1 MSNSFVHTSSL
12 MGTVVTF
19 QVIGHGGT
27 KDERVERAAAVER
40 AVGWFEQVTA
50 MCSRFLPGSELTQ
63 LSDHVGEFVPVSAL
77 LFQAVQFALSVA
89 EVTDGAFDPT
99 VGHRMELRG
108 FNREFRSGRAVH
120 VDIAGDGLASYR
132 DIVLD
137 PDRRTITL
145 LRPLL
150 LDLGAVAKGMAIDL
164 AAREL
169 QPFRNFAIDAG
180 GDLYLG
186 GGNARGEPWKVGIR
200 HPRHKNT
207 LIETLRVSD
216 AAVCT
221 SGDYERRQ
229 KTDPGIHHILDARI
243 GETAAALTSAT
254 VVAPTAM
261 AADALSTAAFVLG
274 ATRGVDL
281 LEHEG
286 VEGLLFTPTLERFAT
301 RGMRTEHL
309 GAPR

>member
-19 QVIGHGGT
+19 QVIGHGET
-27 KDERVERAAAVER
+27 KDERLERAAAVER

-50 MCSRFLPGSELTQ
+50 MCSRFLPDSELTQ
-63 LSDHVGEFVPVSAL
+63 LSGHVGEFVPVSAL
-77 LFQAVQFALSVA
+77 LFEAVQFALSVA
-89 EVTDGAFDPT
+89 EATDGAFDPT
-99 VGHRMELRG
+99 VGHRMALRG
-108 FNREFRSGRAVH
+108 FNQEFRSGRAAH
-120 VDIAGDGLASYR
+120 VDIAGDGVASYR
-132 DIVLD
+132 DVVLD

-145 LRPLL
+145 LRPLV
-150 LDLGAVAKGMAIDL
+150 LDLGAVAKGMAVDM

-186 GGNARGEPWKVGIR
+186 GSNARGEPWSVGIR
-200 HPRHKNT
+200 HPRQKNA

-221 SGDYERRQ
+221 SGDYERRR
-229 KTDPGIHHILDARI
+229 KMDPGIHHILDARN
-243 GETAAALTSAT
+243 GATATAVASAT

-261 AADALSTAAFVLG
+261 AADVLSTAAFVLG
-274 ATRGVDL
+274 ATEGVDL
-281 LEHEG
+281 LEHQG
-286 VEGLLFTPTLERFAT
+286 VEGLLFTPTLERFTT

-309 GAPR
+309 GALR

>member
-1 MSNSFVHTSSL
+1 MKNSFVHTSSL

-19 QVIGHGGT
+19 HVIGHGGT
-27 KDERVERAAAVER
+27 DLERAERVAAVER

-50 MCSRFLPGSELTQ
+50 TCSRFLPDNELVQ
-63 LSDHVGEFVPVSAL
+63 LSDRIGEFVPVSAL
-77 LFQAVQFALSVA
+77 LFETVQFALHVA
-89 EVTDGAFDPT
+89 EQTNGAFDPT
-99 VGHRMELRG
+99 VGHRMALRG
-108 FNREFRSGRAVH
+108 FNQEFRSGRAAH
-120 VDIAGDGLASYR
+120 VDVAGDGTASYR
-132 DIVLD
+132 DVVLD
-137 PDRRTITL
+137 PDGRTITL
-145 LRPLL
+145 LRPLV
-150 LDLGAVAKGMAIDL
+150 LDLGAVAKGMAIDM

-169 QPFRNFAIDAG
+169 QPFRDFAIDAG

-186 GGNARGEPWKVGIR
+186 GSNARGEPWSVGIR
-200 HPRHKNT
+200 HPRKRNA

-221 SGDYERRQ
+221 SGDYERRR
-229 KTDPGIHHILDARI
+229 KADPGIHHILDARS
-243 GETAAALTSAT
+243 GATATAVASAT

-274 ATRGVDL
+274 TAEGVDL

-286 VEGLLFTPTLERFAT
+286 VEGLLFTPTLERFTT

-309 GAPR
+309 GALR